1 VKDHLTMLRA
11 NMVQTKYHVLRQMIE
26 SAQAVPTAMNMGVA
40 QGTYF
45 RGMKLALAESERR
58 YGGATVEDPGASGS
72 PAACKKDPPKPF
84 LPTTS
89 PSVDRPYDPPK
100 IDAPT
105 VRQFIPMADFLQ
117 FAKRGPAECCRQSL
131 E

>member
-72 PAACKKDPPKPF
+72 PAACKKRSTETVSPDDKPF
-84 LPTTS
+84 GRS
-89 PSVDRPYDPPK
+89 P
-100 IDAPT
+100 
-105 VRQFIPMADFLQ
+105 L
-117 FAKRGPAECCRQSL
+117 
-131 E
+131 